1 MGAVRIP
8 APDAAE
14 RTKLLED
21 LHDRHF
27 FALQV
32 LSGGVPLHQVAE
44 VLLAEGAALGRLE
57 VVHQRE
63 DALALR
69 GVSRDNRHQHD
80 RDEAQHERVL
90 APELHE
96 HAAVE
101 QRRIQ
106 EGKAVFYPVE
116 QLNSV

>member
-1 MGAVRIP
+1 MYWLCAVLDGVVVCGGRMGAVRIP

-44 VLLAEGAALGRLE
+44 VLLAERAALGRLE
-57 VVHQRE
+57 VIHQRE
-63 DALALR
+63 DALVLR
-69 GVSRDNRHQHD
+69 GVSC
-80 RDEAQHERVL
+80 EARGVRRGRVTEDTGGGSCL
-90 APELHE
+90 LPC
-96 HAAVE
+96 
-101 QRRIQ
+101 
-106 EGKAVFYPVE
+106 
-116 QLNSV
+116 

>member
-1 MGAVRIP
+1 MYWLCAVLDGVVVCGGRMGAVRIP

-63 DALALR
+63 DPLR
-69 GVSRDNRHQHD
+69 RPRRRAVRRSRNGGY
-80 RDEAQHERVL
+80 
-90 APELHE
+90 
-96 HAAVE
+96 
-101 QRRIQ
+101 RR
-106 EGKAVFYPVE
+106 GKLCFTL
-116 QLNSV
+116 LNS

>member
-1 MGAVRIP
+1 MYWLCAVLDGVVVCGGRMGAVRIP

-63 DALALR
+63 KMR
-69 GVSRDNRHQHD
+69 SHSEVSAGMISMIATRRST
-80 RDEAQHERVL
+80 
-90 APELHE
+90 
-96 HAAVE
+96 
-101 QRRIQ
+101 RIQ
-106 EGKAVFYPVE
+106 EWEAVFYPVE

>member
-63 DALALR
+63 KMR
-69 GVSRDNRHQHD
+69 SHSEVSAGMISMIAMRST
-80 RDEAQHERVL
+80 
-90 APELHE
+90 
-96 HAAVE
+96 
-101 QRRIQ
+101 RIQ
-106 EGKAVFYPVE
+106 EWEAVFAYPVE